1 MAGTS
6 PQNPP
11 SSASCTITVSFI
23 LQSVCPRNHRYF
35 RRVLKGAI
43 SEKNVIPES
52 PSPSSLLVAA
62 SALAWLAAVIT
73 SVTNE
78 GEVMARIS
86 GELSVGEASATMR
99 EIITRLHGSRGP
111 YSLAFAF
118 ILVVCAG
125 LGGIIWSSQ
134 QMLGI
139 GAGALFVPQRSF
151 QTKAQEQ

>member
-1 MAGTS
+1 
-6 PQNPP
+6 
-11 SSASCTITVSFI
+11 
-23 LQSVCPRNHRYF
+23 
-35 RRVLKGAI
+35 
-43 SEKNVIPES
+43 
-52 PSPSSLLVAA
+52 
-62 SALAWLAAVIT
+62 
-73 SVTNE
+73 
-78 GEVMARIS
+78 MARVS

-151 QTKAQEQ
+151 QTKAQEQEFIRAALAHMSEAAHACSPGAVNFAK